1 MYVDLAKIRY
11 LGGYKLELRFKDGKK
26 GVVDFERYIKLGGV
40 YTRFKDLEYFKKAY
54 VDKEVGVLC
63 WPGGVDVAP
72 ETLYHEATGEPL
84 PDWMIPE
91 PQEKK
96 KEKRRKAV

>member
-1 MYVDLAKIRY
+1 MYVDLVKIEY
-11 LGGYKLELRFKDGKK
+11 LGDYRLELKFKNGKM
-26 GVVDFERYIKLGGV
+26 GVIDFKRYIKLGGV
-40 YTRFKDLEYFKKAY
+40 YARLADPVFFKKAY

-84 PDWMIPE
+84 PDWMIREGP
-91 PQEKK
+91 EKK